1 MGMYIAIAIT
11 LFAGLFNYY
20 VGYILQSNFGKF
32 GLVLTELGFA
42 LIALFGAVIYVTAM
56 RKEYDRKHIEY
67 NENDYTVESMFGFSL
82 PRFKHIVGGLIFM
95 FAGNVLSVMYFNIVM
110 RLFPNTFNA
119 LTDAITKSTYTG
131 SFASIF
137 CTIAIVPAVCEELL
151 FRGAIQ
157 GSLGTLK
164 KPMARVLLTG
174 ILFGLFHIDLIR
186 IPFAVIMGII
196 LSYAY
201 LRSGSIFV
209 PIVMHFA
216 NNAYSAIASYATL
229 GADMQEAAEMQSISV
244 SPVFALIISLFFT
257 AIACG
262 TLLLG
267 ISSFEGNLNDA
278 IKKHRA
284 VFSVCGAVVLALG
297 LGMFATITIYGF

>member
-1 MGMYIAIAIT
+1 MGMFIAIAIT

-32 GLVLTELGFA
+32 GSVLTELGFA
-42 LIALFGAVIYVTAM
+42 LIALFGAILYVTSM

-67 NENDYTVESMFGFSL
+67 GENDFTVESMFSFSF
-82 PRFKHIVGGLIFM
+82 PRFKHILGGLILI

-110 RLFPNTFNA
+110 RLFPDTFNA
-119 LTDAITKSTYTG
+119 LTDAIIRSTYTG

-137 CTIAIVPAVCEELL
+137 CTVAIVPAVCEELL

-164 KPMARVLLTG
+164 KPMARIILTG
-174 ILFGLFHIDLIR
+174 ILFGLFHIDPIR
-186 IPFAVIMGII
+186 IPFAGVMGII

-201 LRSGSIFV
+201 YKSGSIFV
-209 PIVMHFA
+209 PIAMHFA
-216 NNAYSAIASYATL
+216 NNAYSAVASYATL
-229 GADMQEAAEMQSISV
+229 GVEIPETQMQSISV
-244 SPVFALIISLFFT
+244 SPVFAALISLVYT

-262 TLLLG
+262 ALMLG
-267 ISSFEGNLNDA
+267 ASSFEGQIGAA

-284 VFSVCGAVVLALG
+284 VFTVCAIGVIALG
-297 LGMFATITIYGF
+297 VGMFAVITIFGF